1 MDSMTVD
8 ISHIPEGQIAADD
21 TVDLLNASYGVDAV
35 AEAEGTIGYE
45 VLTSLGRRYHRVY
58 ENTEQNI

>member
-8 ISHIPEGQIAADD
+8 LSAVPEGLLEEDSM
-21 TVDLLNASYGVDAV
+21 VELLNESYGVDAV
-35 AEAEGTIGYE
+35 AKAEGTIGYE

-58 ENTEQNI
+58 TAAA